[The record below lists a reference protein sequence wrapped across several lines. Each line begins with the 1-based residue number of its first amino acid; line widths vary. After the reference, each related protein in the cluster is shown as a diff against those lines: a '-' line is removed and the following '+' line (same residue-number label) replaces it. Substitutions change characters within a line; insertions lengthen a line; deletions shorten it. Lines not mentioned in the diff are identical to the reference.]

1 MSDLSTWIDDRGD
14 PHFLDRVHSHQ
25 KLYFVHIP
33 KTAGTFIRHGHFPE
47 KPGRPEIEQFPD
59 RWHLMAHRLNP
70 AGPKFSVVRN
80 PYDWL
85 VSMYLHEE
93 QSCDPKTGQ
102 CDAKA
107 CAQDGECKAPLGWHL
122 SAKDCSNFG
131 EYVEKLLD
139 DQLPMRY
146 SSWSQRYIGPGF
158 DLFQGFSRTPFIQLL
173 DPAGTVQVDFIIK
186 QEFLAEG
193 LAVILDVNESSILEL
208 PRHNVT
214 PAKEGTHYKEFYDP
228 QLADLVR
235 DRWRHTFEEFGY
247 DLDGPTD
254 QFAVINTSKDC
265 HLPV

>member
-85 VSMYLHEE
+85 TSMYLHESGIPDE
-93 QSCDPKTGQ
+93 RSWFRGHPAGVSH
-102 CDAKA
+102 
-107 CAQDGECKAPLGWHL
+107 LGWHH
-122 SAKDCSNFG
+122 SAKGCSNFG
-131 EYVEKLLD
+131 DYVEKLLD
-139 DQLPMRY
+139 DQLSVSDPDPRGRKRPF
-146 SSWSQRYIGPGF
+146 STGLGF
-158 DLFQGFSRTPFIQLL
+158 NLFQGFSRTPFIQLL

-186 QEFLAEG
+186 QEFLAKG
-193 LAVILDVNESSILEL
+193 LAVILDVDERSILQL

-235 DRWRHTFEEFGY
+235 ERWHHTFEEFGY